1 MPAPRLETDRLIL
14 RAHRPEDLADS
25 FAMWSDPE
33 VVRYIT
39 GHPSTEQE
47 AWARL
52 LRFAGLWDLLGL
64 GYWLVEEKATGRFL
78 GQAGFAINR
87 REIDASARDDPEIGW
102 VMAPAAQG
110 RGFASEA
117 AAAVVA
123 WGDANL
129 AGRRTVC
136 LIAPENLASLRIA
149 EKVGYRRYAETDFAG
164 GRTILLE
171 RFRP

>member
-14 RAHRPEDLADS
+14 RGHRPEDFAES
-25 FAMWSDPE
+25 FGLWSNPE
-33 VVRYIT
+33 VVRHIS
-39 GHPSTEQE
+39 GKPSAEQE

-52 LRFAGLWDLLGL
+52 LRYAGLWDLLGL
-64 GYWLVEEKATGRFL
+64 GFWLVEEKATGRFL
-78 GQAGFAINR
+78 GEAGFAINR
-87 REIDASARDDPEIGW
+87 RDIDASARDNPEVGW
-102 VMAPAAQG
+102 VIAPPAQG
-110 RGFASEA
+110 RGFAAEA

-129 AGRRTVC
+129 AEPRTVC
-136 LIAPENLASLRIA
+136 LIAPENAASLRIA